1 MSFEIFIQLL
11 SGIVTPVVLV
21 IVGKRITNSINSHQ
35 NNKMK
40 EYDWEKEWAGM
51 FIDLVKDYNEN
62 TSEFLTLINKSAQGV
77 NEKMEIEIKEKL
89 FNQRKLFYDIEI
101 ITIAFEIK
109 SRGELI
115 DIMNN
120 IGDDIRKSFSTNE
133 LKLDSIR
140 ASQINFMKIAR
151 EIHTKL
157 LHID

>member
-51 FIDLVKDYNEN
+51 FIDLVKDHNEN
-62 TSEFLTLINKSAQGV
+62 VSEFLILMNKSSQGV
-77 NEKMEIEIKEKL
+77 NEKMGIEIEENL
-89 FNQRKLFYDIEI
+89 FNQRKLFYDIEV
-101 ITIAFEIK
+101 IATVFEVK
-109 SRGELI
+109 SGGKLI

-120 IGDDIRKSFSTNE
+120 IGDDIHDSLNTNV
-133 LKLDSIR
+133 LKLESIR

-151 EIHTKL
+151 GIHTEL